1 MTTQMRPEV
10 EFSQRQLLQW
20 PWSSV
25 SSWKGLLVDSWPL
38 GNEVA
43 GAPTCVFSPL
53 PPNRRLASDNYMLAT
68 WIGLNGMP
76 S

>member
-43 GAPTCVFSPL
+43 GTQLVYLARFHPIGDLHLTTTCSPHG
-53 PPNRRLASDNYMLAT
+53 SV
-68 WIGLNGMP
+68 
-76 S
+76 